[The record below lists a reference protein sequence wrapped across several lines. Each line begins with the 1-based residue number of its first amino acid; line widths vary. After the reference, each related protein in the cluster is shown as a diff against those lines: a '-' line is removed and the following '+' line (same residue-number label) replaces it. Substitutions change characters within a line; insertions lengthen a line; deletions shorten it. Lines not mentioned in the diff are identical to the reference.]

1 MTSWNPMDAG
11 HARAKTRKRSP
22 EADLQAQVIR
32 MLAASL
38 PPGSIWWHTPNEGKR
53 GWAAQAEFKRL
64 GGRAGIPDLTIIHD
78 GRALF
83 IELKAPKGRVTR
95 TQADMHAK
103 LQAAGCDVLVA
114 RSVEEVMTW
123 LADRLPMRGRIAA

>member
-1 MTSWNPMDAG
+1 MTWNPMDTG
-11 HARAKTRKRSP
+11 HARAKSRKRSP

-32 MLAASL
+32 ALTVAL
-38 PPGSIWWHTPNEGKR
+38 PPGAVFYHTVNEGKR
-53 GWAAQAEFKRL
+53 GWKAQADFKRL
-64 GGRAGIPDLTIIHD
+64 GGRAGIPDLTILHE

-103 LQAAGCDVLVA
+103 LTAAGCDVLVA
-114 RSVEEVMTW
+114 RSVEEVLDW